1 MSPTA
6 IVRVGGGGSLPVP
19 RTLRGVDEAGDS
31 GGVPSSFT
39 ANVPRRIGSGG
50 APGNGEGSK
59 VTRGRGGGR
68 GGDAKGERAGNGSLS
83 LEVRLEWTDESK
95 LDDDEFEDV
104 GRRVAFRGGSAGG
117 GLTVNDGGDMTS
129 SGEWVYSG
137 EWILGTS
144 LS

>member
-6 IVRVGGGGSLPVP
+6 IVRVGGGGSLLDPK
-19 RTLRGVDEAGDS
+19 TLRGVAVAGES
-31 GGVPSSFT
+31 GGVPSSLT
-39 ANVPRRIGSGG
+39 ANVPRRMGSGG

-68 GGDAKGERAGNGSLS
+68 GGDAKGERAENGSLS
-83 LEVRLEWTDESK
+83 LEVRLECVDESK
-95 LDDDEFEDV
+95 LDNDEFEDV

-117 GLTVNDGGDMTS
+117 GLIVNDGGNVIS